1 MDLSERKGTPARRH
15 PWETARVAAIRRI
28 VAGLRLDQPR
38 VLDVGCGDGYLVRQ
52 LHAALGFRHV
62 IAQDIHLT
70 DSLARELRTPG
81 VEFVRELGDI
91 EYQAELILL
100 LDVLEHL
107 SEPRALLSELAAKRL
122 APDGRF
128 VITVPA
134 FQQLFTEHDR
144 ALKHFRRYT
153 REELVQLVEGVGLEV
168 VDAGYLFSSLL
179 VPRALSALRER
190 QGRASNGM
198 SAQGSVDHGSVDRAE
213 GNDGGGHGIG
223 SWSGS
228 ALVTQLLHGALALD
242 NGLCLAARR
251 RGVTVPG
258 LTVWLTCKTR

>member
-1 MDLSERKGTPARRH
+1 MDLSERKGTLARRH

-62 IAQDIHLT
+62 IAQDIHMT
-70 DSLARELRTPG
+70 DALARELRTPG
-81 VEFVRELGDI
+81 VEFVRELGEI
-91 EYQAELILL
+91 EYRAELILL

-107 SEPRALLSELAAKRL
+107 AEPRALLSELASKRL
-122 APDGRF
+122 APEGRF

-134 FQQLFTEHDR
+134 FQRLFTDHDR

-153 REELVQLVEGVGLEV
+153 REELAQLVESAELGVI
-168 VDAGYLFSSLL
+168 DSGYLFSSLL

-190 QGRASNGM
+190 RGRVANGM
-198 SAQGSVDHGSVDRAE
+198 SVEGGADHGGRDQDGAE
-213 GNDGGGHGIG
+213 HGIG
-223 SWSGS
+223 RWRGS
-228 ALVTQLLHGALALD
+228 ALATQLIHGALALD
-242 NGLCLAARR
+242 NGLCLAAQR

>member
-1 MDLSERKGTPARRH
+1 MDLSERKGAPARRH
-15 PWETARVAAIRRI
+15 PWETARVAAVRRI
-28 VAGLRLDQPR
+28 VEGLRLSQPR

-52 LHAALGFRHV
+52 LHKALRFRHV

-70 DSLARELRTPG
+70 DELARELRTPG
-81 VEFVRELGDI
+81 VEFMRELGDV

-107 SEPRALLSELAAKRL
+107 PEPRALLLELAGKRL
-122 APDGRF
+122 APGGRF

-134 FQQLFTEHDR
+134 FQQLFTDHDR

-153 REELVQLVEGVGLEV
+153 REELAELVQSAELDVI
-168 VDAGYLFSSLL
+168 DSGYLFSSLL

-190 QGRASNGM
+190 RGRVANGHTGGPAS
-198 SAQGSVDHGSVDRAE
+198 E
-213 GNDGGGHGIG
+213 HGIG
-223 SWSGS
+223 AWRGS
-228 ALVTQLLHGALALD
+228 AWATRLVHGALAVD
-242 NGLCLAARR
+242 NGLCLAAQRQ
-251 RGVTVPG
+251 GVTVPG